1 MQELVGCKLNV
12 HKVKML
18 QPPVTLQEQDG
29 IIPAQTY
36 SNNLCRDILITVVIS
51 TNGNTYLRE
60 SRRRVP
66 YLCEVSSISH

>member
-1 MQELVGCKLNV
+1 MQALVSYKLNV
-12 HKVKML
+12 HKVEML
-18 QPPVTLQEQDG
+18 QPPVTLHEQDE
-29 IIPAQTY
+29 IKQAQTY
-36 SNNLCRDILITVVIS
+36 INNLCRDILITIIIS